1 MTQTKYIQGAG
12 GGGGGKGGGGGGGG
26 ARTPTEQDDTLQSVQ
41 FGNVLDLLSEG
52 EIQGLENGNRSIFL
66 DDTPVQNADGTNNFS
81 GFSVY
86 TRTGTQGQSHI
97 PGPFNAV
104 ERENLVNVTV
114 AKATPVT
121 RTITD
126 TDVDRVRVTLTI
138 PALQRIEDDGDIE
151 GHSVSIKIQIQYNG
165 GGFNDVIN
173 DTISG
178 KSSNRYQRDYLIN
191 LTGSHPVDVRMVR
204 VSEDETASNRG
215 TDRFRASTTIFQSF
229 TEIIDDKFRYPNSAL
244 VGLRFDSRQFQ
255 SIPTRKYL
263 IRGIKVKIPSNATVD
278 TTTHLGRITYSG
290 VWDGTFQA
298 ATWTSDPA
306 WILYDLLISTRYGAG
321 VPEST
326 LDKYDFFAVSQ
337 YCNALVSN
345 GSGGQEPRFSCN
357 MLINSRDEVYN
368 VIQQMTAIFRGISYY
383 SAGSLALLQD
393 RPSDPQYLLGQ
404 SNVVEGIFEYQGSS
418 QKTRHTVAVV
428 AWQSYDTNGDVEYEY
443 VEDHA
448 AVAKYGIIKKDIKAI
463 GCYSQGQAH
472 RIGKWLLLSEQNLTE
487 TVQFSVALE
496 SGIVLRPGMVIDVA
510 DPTRAGSR
518 RSGRVQSATTTQITT
533 DSSTDLTVALAAQ
546 NSPKLSVMLPTG
558 VVETRDIPVGGVQPQ
573 TDGTATID
581 VTAAF
586 SQAPAANSVFMVQ
599 TTDLLPQ
606 QFRVVSVAEAEDG
619 IYGVSAIAYNSTIYD
634 AVESDI
640 ELTTRDISNLSAI
653 PNAVTSISN
662 DEFLYEDGSS
672 VFVGATISWNHDRQN
687 VNEFRV
693 QYRIDNDNWQT
704 IATASPSVTLRNL
717 RAGTLYVQVSARN
730 YLNKSSRI
738 TSASFILVGKTA
750 APSDVTGFSMIPVN
764 GQARL
769 SWDEAPDLDV
779 RVGGVVRLRHSPDL
793 TGVTWATSTSISDD
807 IAGSS
812 TETYEDLKPG
822 TYSIKFIDSGGRES
836 LNAVYVEFTK
846 ADLDN
851 VQNVGTQTED
861 PSFSGTKTNLVVD
874 TDANELELDFEP
886 GVETASIGDMLA
898 ENDALILMEDDTD
911 NTSVMGL
918 EGNRGFYTS
927 GTYYFQN
934 NPITLTDVFSIK
946 LDSTLRARAFYPYG
960 IRLDDR
966 PDFDAIVDFDGA
978 APTAPDVKLF
988 IRTTQDDPAGTPTWT
1003 TYRRYNNAEF
1013 KARAYELKAEFTT
1026 GAVDEQIAVDQLRVD
1041 ANMPIRTITGSVT
1054 TSASADVSV
1063 AYGTGNKFYVA
1074 PSVGIVFTT
1083 NASGD
1088 YYVVSNST
1096 ATGFDVSVYN
1106 SSDTRIAKTVN
1117 WTATGYG
1124 KG

>member
-12 GGGGGKGGGGGGGG
+12 GGGKFGGGSDS
-26 ARTPTEQDDTLQSVQ
+26 TPTEADDTLQSVQ
-41 FGNVLDLLSEG
+41 FANVLDLISEG
-52 EIQGLENGNRSIFL
+52 EIEGLEDGNKSIFL
-66 DDTPVQNADGTNNFS
+66 DDTPVEGSDGTDNFS
-81 GFSVY
+81 GY
-86 TRTGTQGQSHI
+86 TIVTRNGTQAQSHI

-104 ERENLVNVTV
+104 EKETLVDVEV
-114 AKATPVT
+114 KKDTPVT

-138 PALQRIEDDGDIE
+138 PALQILQDDGDVV
-151 GHSVSIKIQIQYNG
+151 GNKVTIKIQIQYNG
-165 GGFNDVIN
+165 GGYNDAIN

-178 KSSNRYQRDYLIN
+178 KSSNRYQRDYLID

-204 VSEDETASNRG
+204 VSADETSQK
-215 TDRFRASTTIFQSF
+215 RASTTVFQSF

-244 VGLRFDSRQFQ
+244 VALRFDSRQFS
-255 SIPTRKYL
+255 SIPPRKYL
-263 IRGIKVKIPSNATVD
+263 IRGIKIKIPSNATVD
-278 TTTHLGRITYSG
+278 TETHLGRLTYSG
-290 VWDGTFQA
+290 IWDGTFQA
-298 ATWTSDPA
+298 ATWCSDPA
-306 WILYDLLISTRYGAG
+306 WILYDLLISERYGAG

-337 YCNALVSN
+337 YANSLVSD
-345 GSGGQEPRFSCN
+345 GAGGQEPRFSCN

-383 SAGSLALLQD
+383 SAGSLTLLQD
-393 RPSDPQYLLGQ
+393 RPTDPQYLIGQ
-404 SNVVEGIFEYQGSS
+404 SNVIDGIFEYSGTS
-418 QKTRHTVAVV
+418 QKARHTVAVV
-428 AWQSYDTNGDVEYEY
+428 AWQSYDTRGDTEYEY
-443 VEDHA
+443 VEDHD

-472 RIGKWLLLSEQNLTE
+472 RIGKWALLSEQNLTE
-487 TVQFSVALE
+487 TCQFSVALE

-510 DPTRAGSR
+510 DPVRAGSR
-518 RSGRVQSATTTQITT
+518 RSGRIQSATTTQITA
-533 DSSTDLTVALAAQ
+533 DSSNDLTVALAAQ

-558 VVETRDIPVGGVQPQ
+558 VVETRDIPVGGIQPQ
-573 TDGTATID
+573 TDGTCDID
-581 VTAAF
+581 VTSAF

-599 TTDLLPQ
+599 TEELLSQ
-606 QFRVVSVAEAEDG
+606 QFRVTSVAESEDG

-634 AVESDI
+634 AVEADVA
-640 ELTTRDISNLSAI
+640 LTPRSISNLSAI
-653 PNAVTSISN
+653 PNAVDSIEN
-662 DEFLYEDGSS
+662 EEFLYEDGSS
-672 VFVGATISWNHDRQN
+672 VFVGASVSWNHDRQN

-693 QYRIDNDNWQT
+693 QYRIDDDNFETVQ
-704 IATASPSVTLRNL
+704 TASPSVTLRNL
-717 RAGTLYVQVSARN
+717 RAGTLTVQISARN
-730 YLNKSSRI
+730 YLNKSSKI
-738 TSASFILVGKTA
+738 TSAQFVLVGKTA

-769 SWDEAPDLDV
+769 SWDQAPDLDV

-807 IAGSS
+807 VAGAA

-822 TYSIKFIDSGGRES
+822 TYSIKFVDSGGRES

-851 VQNVGTQTED
+851 VQNVNTQTED
-861 PSFSGTKTNLVVD
+861 PLFAGTKTNLRID
-874 TDANELELDFEP
+874 TAQNELELDFS
-886 GVETASIGDMLA
+886 GTETASVGDVLA
-898 ENDALILMEDDTD
+898 EDGTLILMEDDTD
-911 NTSVMGL
+911 GTTLLGL
-918 EGNRGFYTS
+918 EGNDALLTS
-927 GTYYFQN
+927 GTYFFEN
-934 NPITLTDVFSIK
+934 NPITFSDVFSVK

-960 IRLDDR
+960 IFLDDR

-988 IRTTQDDPAGTPTWT
+988 IRTTQDDPAGSPTYT
-1003 TYRRYNNAEF
+1003 SYRKYNNAEF
-1013 KARAYELKAEFTT
+1013 KARAFELKAEFTT
-1026 GAVDEQIAVDQLRVD
+1026 GNELEQIAVDQLRVV
-1041 ANMPIRTITGSVT
+1041 ANMPIRTVTGSVT
-1054 TSASADVSV
+1054 TSTSADVSV
-1063 AYGTGNKFYVA
+1063 AYGTGNKFA
-1074 PSVGIVFTT
+1074 ATPSVGIVFTT
-1083 NASGD
+1083 NSSGD
-1088 YYVVSNST
+1088 YYVISNSS